1 MRLLPLG
8 VGYLLA
14 WGMTFGFQVW
24 QTFIGGIVA
33 FRTLPRQ
40 AFGLLQSRVFPVYFL
55 SNTLLATVL
64 LTLDFKLRPDLITN
78 LKRLPLATLLALNSR
93 HFWGSTAGLG
103 VVAMTMNLV
112 NGVWVA
118 PKTSEVM
125 FERHRLERLEG
136 RVSEKHPSG
145 EMKYLN
151 KQFQTLHSI
160 SSVLNMG
167 ALAATGLIG
176 WKIGTQGLGPKVA
189 GGLGVM

>member
-1 MRLLPLG
+1 
-8 VGYLLA
+8 
-14 WGMTFGFQVW
+14 
-24 QTFIGGIVA
+24 
-33 FRTLPRQ
+33 
-40 AFGLLQSRVFPVYFL
+40 
-55 SNTLLATVL
+55 
-64 LTLDFKLRPDLITN
+64 
-78 LKRLPLATLLALNSR
+78 
-93 HFWGSTAGLG
+93 
-103 VVAMTMNLV
+103 MTMNLV

-136 RVSEKHPSG
+136 RVSEKHVSPAVTTFYPADLPSPLQPSG

-176 WKIGTQGLGPKVA
+176 WKIGTQGLGPKVT